1 MADIDPRLRQGQ
13 SADPYLERIR
23 SMEAQLD
30 SLRLR
35 YHDTY
40 PDIVIL
46 REQIQELRKQ
56 QDRALANLEDSPES
70 FDGENIANPVYQDV
84 RSSLVATNTDIEA
97 LQTRIRSIQGLIA
110 EQTSRMERIQGNKAQ
125 YSQLTRDMAVNKEIY
140 DDLLK
145 RRERARVS
153 MYLDIEGEG
162 LNYRISEAAQYPTEP
177 SGPPFSVFAIAGL
190 FVGLVGPFGALAA
203 LLQVDPRIR
212 SKQQL
217 EDALDLPVLEQLPEV
232 RTPFEKRRDRR
243 VTFAVVIMAIF
254 VTGAYIAVALA
265 AVFGVF

>member
-1 MADIDPRLRQGQ
+1 
-13 SADPYLERIR
+13 
-23 SMEAQLD
+23 MEAQLD

-46 REQIQELRKQ
+46 REQIQELGNQ
-56 QDRALANLEDSPES
+56 QERALANLEDSPES
-70 FDGENIANPVYQDV
+70 FEGENIANPVYQDV